1 MIKIQLLNEFV
12 SLTFVVTFIPG
23 NDSFEF
29 EGFLAC
35 FDDIFFLTDTCVS
48 LVPLAVL
55 LYCYIMYCPGQ
66 FNETGILSYIICS
79 YELDRVCDLVNV
91 IMLLN

>member
-29 EGFLAC
+29 EGFLA
-35 FDDIFFLTDTCVS
+35 FFDIFFLTDTCVS
-48 LVPLAVL
+48 LLPLAVL
-55 LYCYIMYCPGQ
+55 LYCYIMYCPG
-66 FNETGILSYIICS
+66 
-79 YELDRVCDLVNV
+79 
-91 IMLLN
+91 

>member
-29 EGFLAC
+29 ESFLA
-35 FDDIFFLTDTCVS
+35 FFDIFFLTDTCVS

-55 LYCYIMYCPGQ
+55 LYCYNMYCPGQ
-66 FNETGILSYIICS
+66 FSETGILSYIICS
-79 YELDRVCDLVNV
+79 YELDHVWDLVNV
-91 IMLLN
+91 IMFLN